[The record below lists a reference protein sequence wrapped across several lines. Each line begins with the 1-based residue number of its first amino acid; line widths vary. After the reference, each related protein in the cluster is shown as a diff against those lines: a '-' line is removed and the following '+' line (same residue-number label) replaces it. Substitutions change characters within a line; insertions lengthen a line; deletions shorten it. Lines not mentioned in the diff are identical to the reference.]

1 MNWQFDWNEC
11 FMIVT
16 SIIAFSIMLLLRKH
30 FHNITFIIIWIYS
43 VAFVQTVDYFLAASP
58 FRVYY
63 CADNIT
69 YEPAGAMIH
78 LFLYPAFSFIFLFF
92 YDRWNISGKN
102 LILYLLVWDI
112 FSIFFE
118 WLNVINGVFTYTSWH
133 IYYSI
138 FVYPVSSLL
147 LIKVYLFV
155 KTQLMKPIP
164 ASPIKP

>member
-30 FHNITFIIIWIYS
+30 FQNIIFIIIWIYS

-147 LIKVYLFV
+147 LIKVYHFV